1 VIVIRRREGKNW
13 VRIEEVPKTPT
24 GDLGAMILSTFAAH
38 DLLQERGMDDQLLT
52 IRPKLSPHVRLDQLC
67 NQAQGQW
74 RAESL
79 TLRLTSGFPFHMN
92 VQPLVAEFLVT
103 CDGNRTADELIQDFA
118 VTAGAPLERVRTEC
132 LAMFRK
138 LIERGFIVAT

>member
-1 VIVIRRREGKNW
+1 
-13 VRIEEVPKTPT
+13 
-24 GDLGAMILSTFAAH
+24 
-38 DLLQERGMDDQLLT
+38 
-52 IRPKLSPHVRLDQLC
+52 
-67 NQAQGQW
+67 
-74 RAESL
+74 
-79 TLRLTSGFPFHMN
+79 MN